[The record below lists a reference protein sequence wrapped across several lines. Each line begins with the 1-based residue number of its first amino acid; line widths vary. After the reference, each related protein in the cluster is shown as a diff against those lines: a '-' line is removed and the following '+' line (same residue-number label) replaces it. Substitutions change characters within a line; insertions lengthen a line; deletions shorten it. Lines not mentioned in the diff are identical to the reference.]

1 MQKRIKPPDR
11 RPTAGATIP
20 LVVTHTVEVQTDQVD
35 KPAAN
40 QRHGKLNYQGKPK
53 KPAKASPL
61 GKQRVEQKT
70 YGRGQY
76 IGNGERLTA
85 FVWLDDLLAPKGKAA
100 NDEQ

>member
-11 RPTAGATIP
+11 RPAAGQTIP
-20 LVVTHTVEVQTDQVD
+20 LIVTRTVAVQTDQLG

-53 KPAKASPL
+53 KISKAPPAGTL
-61 GKQRVEQKT
+61 RVERKT

-76 IGNGERLTA
+76 IGNGEHLTA
-85 FVWLDDLLAPKGKAA
+85 FVWLDEETAPKIIAA
-100 NDEQ
+100 NDKK